1 MNYEGMVQDTFYL
14 VHTLIERDGEAS
26 DCHMLYSTLDKAKAA
41 MRTEVEDAMENFSQ
55 GKVVHD
61 LERLYEFRN
70 EDGYGFTV
78 GIDELK
84 LL

>member
-1 MNYEGMVQDTFYL
+1 MVQEIFYL

-26 DCHMLYSTLDKAKAA
+26 DCHALYSTLDKAKAA
-41 MRTEVEDAMENFSQ
+41 MRIEIEDAMENFAQ
-55 GKVVHD
+55 GKTEHD
-61 LERLYEFRN
+61 LDRLYEFRN

-84 LL
+84 VL

>member
-1 MNYEGMVQDTFYL
+1 MEQQKFYL
-14 VHTLIERDGEAS
+14 VYTLIERDGETS
-26 DCHMLYSTLDKAKAA
+26 DCHVLYSTLDKAKAA
-41 MRTEVEDAMENFSQ
+41 MRTEVEDAMDNFVK
-55 GKVVHD
+55 GKAVHD

-84 LL
+84 PL